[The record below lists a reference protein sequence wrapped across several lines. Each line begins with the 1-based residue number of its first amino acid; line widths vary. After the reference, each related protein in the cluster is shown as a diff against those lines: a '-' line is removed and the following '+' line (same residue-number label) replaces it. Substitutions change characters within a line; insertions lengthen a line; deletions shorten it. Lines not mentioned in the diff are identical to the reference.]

1 MANNDPRT
9 RPLKILIIL
18 TTLIVSFFI
27 FNEFLRKS
35 PKDNNLSSPVVST
48 ELSPKSLKNIEREKG
63 NEELKNVIN
72 AQLAGSS
79 GKYGIVVLN
88 FKTGEQYFRNDH
100 ETFDT
105 ASLYKLWVMAVVY
118 QKIEKGELRE
128 DQILSEDVKTL
139 NEKFGIGEE
148 DAEQKEGTITYSVKN
163 AVSKMI
169 TISDNYAAL
178 LLSSKIRLSS
188 VSDFLL
194 ANNYFESKIGEV
206 GGAPI
211 TSAADVG
218 LFLKDLYDGKLA
230 KGENTIKM
238 IDLLKAQKLNNKF
251 PKYLSKNAIVAHKTG
266 ELGTLTHDVGIVYSV
281 KGDYVIVVLSDS
293 NSPAGANERI
303 ANVSRAVYEYFET
316 K

>member
-1 MANNDPRT
+1 MENIDPRSKL
-9 RPLKILIIL
+9 LKILVVFTAFIIL
-18 TTLIVSFFI
+18 FFI
-27 FNEFLRKS
+27 VNEFRNRNL
-35 PKDNNLSSPVVST
+35 DENNISSPITSA
-48 ELSPKSLKNIEREKG
+48 EPAPIQLKNVEREKG
-63 NEELKNVIN
+63 NEELKNIID

-88 FKTGEQYFRNDH
+88 FKTGEQYFRNEH
-100 ETFDT
+100 EIFDT
-105 ASLYKLWVMAVVY
+105 ASLYKLWVMTVVY

-139 NEKFGIGEE
+139 NEKFGIAEE

-188 VSDFLL
+188 VSDFLER
-194 ANNYFESKIGEV
+194 NYSESKIGTASS
-206 GGAPI
+206 AP
-211 TSAADVG
+211 TTTAADVSK
-218 LFLKDLYDGKLA
+218 FLQELYAGKLA
-230 KGENTIKM
+230 NSQNTIKM

-251 PKYLSKNAIVAHKTG
+251 PKYLPKEVTVAHKTG
-266 ELGTLTHDVGIVYSV
+266 ELGTLTHDAGIVYSP
-281 KGDYVIVVLSDS
+281 KGDYVFVVMSDS
-293 NSPAGANERI
+293 NSPAGDEERI
-303 ANVSRAVYEYFET
+303 ARIARSVNEYFET